1 MTLLIRLGLNY
12 KDTTDLYLYNGT
24 GDVVGI
30 VDDTLATVVE
40 YTYSPWGEILSVDGG
55 GANTIGTLNPFRY
68 RGYYFEEET
77 GLYYLNAR
85 YYDPEVGRFIS
96 ADAFLDQGSLLGNNL
111 FAYCFNNPINN
122 FDPSGNSVIIATAAV
137 AAMAQAALTA
147 ITVAIVAYVVTSYLV
162 SPEGQATIRWALD
175 AISNLGVS
183 TRSFDSS
190 DSKTKEKEKDIT
202 WPSYTYIYS
211 YYHVTTPENAL
222 SIKATGAFDRK

>member
-1 MTLLIRLGLNY
+1 M
-12 KDTTDLYLYNGT
+12 
-24 GDVVGI
+24 
-30 VDDTLATVVE
+30 
-40 YTYSPWGEILSVDGG
+40 
-55 GANTIGTLNPFRY
+55 
-68 RGYYFEEET
+68 
-77 GLYYLNAR
+77 
-85 YYDPEVGRFIS
+85 
-96 ADAFLDQGSLLGNNL
+96 DQGSLLGNNL

-147 ITVAIVAYVVTSYLV
+147 ITVAIAAYVVTSYLV

-202 WPSYTYIYS
+202 WPSNRKKAQT

-222 SIKATGAFDRK
+222 SIKATGALIGSSYEGGYVFAWKSYPNKYAIKQSGAHNKEYTVISFKTNATFQPDTGITDPKVLKFQPVRSVLRGPVYVWDVQIVG